1 MITETGCYIDGSH
14 RSSFDFSVLVI
25 EMAHH
30 YGFDM
35 DFDQFVKDV
44 QNMNDDNYAMDIEE
58 EEDIIDTLD
67 WTYYQALDY
76 LNEITREGLYWEV
89 IDQSLYLT
97 EVEDAEK

>member
-1 MITETGCYIDGSH
+1 MIITETGCYIDGSH
-14 RSSFDFSVLVI
+14 RSSTDFAALVI
-25 EMAHH
+25 EMAHD

-35 DFDQFVKDV
+35 DFDQFVKDMK
-44 QNMNDDNYAMDIEE
+44 NLNDDDYAMDTEE
-58 EEDIIDTLD
+58 LEEILDTLD

-97 EVEDAEK
+97 EAEDV

>member
-1 MITETGCYIDGSH
+1 MITETGCYIDGAH
-14 RSSFDFSVLVI
+14 RSAFDFSVAVI
-25 EMAHH
+25 EFAYEH
-30 YGFDM
+30 GFDM
-35 DFDQFVKDV
+35 DHEQFVEDV

-97 EVEDAEK
+97 EDEDASK